1 MEIRPEFPVILT
13 IGDVRL
19 EDEERARAAGIRE
32 VVLKPDTADELGTI
46 LDRMFRCG

>member
-1 MEIRPEFPVILT
+1 MGVLQKGLT
-13 IGDVRL
+13 HSSAG
-19 EDEERARAAGIRE
+19 RARAAGIRE